1 MAPKKMKVENV
12 EEENP
17 QDMTEDVQTIPKPNI
32 SRIKNKIL
40 RNEMYKKL
48 RVEKRK
54 AKMKEKKRKRK
65 EAESMGEEAPPK
77 QVPKTI
83 ESMRVKDETMV
94 TAEDTEVMMD
104 EAQDELASYFSR
116 ETLPKILIT
125 TCDRPCLRTNKF
137 CKELKLVIPNSDIKY
152 RRGLDL
158 KKIIPQAKERD
169 FTDIIVVNED
179 RKEPNGLVVT
189 HLPDGPTLHFKLSS
203 VRLTTEIKRV
213 GEMSKHKPELILNN
227 FNTRLGHSVGRVF
240 ASLFPHDPQ
249 FQGRRVVTFHN
260 QRDFIFFRHH
270 RYVFRNNKRVG
281 LKELGPRFTLKLR
294 SLQKGTFDSKYGE
307 YEWVHKRKEMETS
320 RRKFTL

>member
-12 EEENP
+12 EEEN
-17 QDMTEDVQTIPKPNI
+17 QKEVTEDVQTIPKPNI

-54 AKMKEKKRKRK
+54 AKLKEKQRKKK

-94 TAEDTEVMMD
+94 NTEDTEVMLD
-104 EAQDELASYFSR
+104 EAQDELATYFNR
-116 ETLPKILIT
+116 ETSPQILIT

-137 CKELKLVIPNSDIKY
+137 CKELKLTIPNSEIKY

-158 KKIIPQAKERD
+158 KKIIPQAKERGY
-169 FTDIIVVNED
+169 TDIIIVNED
-179 RKEPNGLVVT
+179 RKEPNGLVIT
-189 HLPDGPTLHFKLSS
+189 HLPEGPTLHFKLSS

-227 FNTRLGHSVGRVF
+227 FGTRLGHSVGRVF

-249 FQGRRVVTFHN
+249 FHGRRVVTFHN

-320 RRKFTL
+320 RRKFSL

>member
-1 MAPKKMKVENV
+1 
-12 EEENP
+12 
-17 QDMTEDVQTIPKPNI
+17 
-32 SRIKNKIL
+32 
-40 RNEMYKKL
+40 
-48 RVEKRK
+48 
-54 AKMKEKKRKRK
+54 
-65 EAESMGEEAPPK
+65 MGEEAPPK

-94 TAEDTEVMMD
+94 DPEDTEVMLD
-104 EAQDELASYFSR
+104 EAQDELQTYFNR
-116 ETLPKILIT
+116 ETSPKILIT
-125 TCDRPCLRTNKF
+125 TCDRPCLVQLNLNFFKHQYLKLHGYIERTNKF
-137 CKELKLVIPNSDIKY
+137 CKELKLIIPNSEIKY

-158 KKIIPQAKERD
+158 KKVIPQAIERD
-169 FTDIIVVNED
+169 FTDILIVNED
-179 RKEPNGLVVT
+179 RKEPNGLVIT
-189 HLPDGPTLHFKLSS
+189 HLPEGPTLHFKVSN

-227 FNTRLGHSVGRVF
+227 FSTRLGHSVGRVF
-240 ASLFPHDPQ
+240 ASLFPHEPQ
-249 FQGRRVVTFHN
+249 FHGRRVATFHN

-320 RRKFTL
+320 RRKFSL